1 MAKRRP
7 AEAPGSEENRRIGG
21 MLSDYAEILEQQGED
36 GFRIRAYRAAAST
49 AEHLDRPLREVWQQ
63 GGQDALIAL
72 PTIGK
77 GIAAAIAGMLST
89 GRWPQ
94 LERLRGELA
103 PEKLFQTLPG
113 IGPKL
118 ARALADEHHL
128 ESLEELEA
136 ALHDE
141 AVELAGIGLR
151 RRQALTAV
159 LAERLGRP
167 LRRPA
172 PGEGAP
178 EPPVALLL
186 EVDAEYRLR
195 AEAGELRLIAPK
207 RFNPE
212 GEAWLPVLHTRADDW
227 HFTALYS
234 NTALAHRLG
243 RTKDWVVIYFQEDHG
258 PEGRCTVVTETHG
271 PMAGQRVVRGREEES
286 RAAHE
291 GTGRGGT

>member
-1 MAKRRP
+1 MGARKR
-7 AEAPGSEENRRIGG
+7 AELPDSEENRRIAG
-21 MLSDYAEILEQQGED
+21 MLSDYAGLLEQQGED
-36 GFRIRAYRAAAST
+36 GFRIRAYRAAAAT
-49 AEHLDRPLREVWQQ
+49 AEKLDRPLRAVWQE

-77 GIAAAIAGMLST
+77 GIAAAVARMLTT

-118 ARALADEHHL
+118 AHRLADEHHL
-128 ESLEELEA
+128 ESLEELET

-141 AVELAGIGLR
+141 KVALEGIGPR
-151 RRQALTAV
+151 RRQSLMAV

-167 LRRPA
+167 LRRPRPEEA
-172 PGEGAP
+172 AP
-178 EPPVALLL
+178 EPPVAVLL
-186 EVDAEYRLR
+186 EVDELYRMR
-195 AEAGELRLIAPK
+195 AEAGELSLIAPK
-207 RFNPE
+207 RFNPT
-212 GEAWLPVLHTRADDW
+212 GEAWLPILHARRDDW

-243 RTKDWVVIYFQEDHG
+243 RTRDWVVIYFQLEHG

-271 PMAGQRVVRGREEES
+271 ASAGQRVVRGREAES
-286 RAAHE
+286 RAARE
-291 GTGRGGT
+291 AGV

>member
-1 MAKRRP
+1 MG
-7 AEAPGSEENRRIGG
+7 AEQRAEVPQSEENRRIAG
-21 MLSDYAEILEQQGED
+21 MLSDYAELLEQQGED

-49 AEHLDRPLREVWQQ
+49 AERLERPLREVWQE
-63 GGQDALIAL
+63 GGQDALVAL

-77 GIAAAIAGMLST
+77 GIAAAIAGMLTT

-141 AVELAGIGLR
+141 KVALTGIGPR

-159 LAERLGRP
+159 LVERLGRP

-172 PGEGAP
+172 PGEGAA
-178 EPPVALLL
+178 EPPVKLIL
-186 EVDAEYRLR
+186 EVDELYRMR

-207 RFNPE
+207 RFNRE
-212 GEAWLPVLHTRADDW
+212 GEAWLPILHARSGDW

-258 PEGRCTVVTETHG
+258 PEGRCTVVTETQG
-271 PMAGQRVVRGREEES
+271 PMSGRRVVRGREAES
-286 RAAHE
+286 RAYHE
-291 GTGRGGT
+291 GPGQSGA